1 MKVWQKIKDIDEIS
15 EYFLDLKE
23 GELPDRNYM
32 WNVLNTLKPNSTKS
46 IIKAGIKNR
55 SIENEGDSDNMIE
68 IAPEYLEKLLS
79 IGIQKV
85 KVMRFVNL
93 NLYRIQEENQLTFF
107 ANQQNLRETRNL
119 QKPLKQ
125 TTICSAKKKFLFYIM
140 VDK

>member
-15 EYFLDLKE
+15 EYFPDLKE

-46 IIKAGIKNR
+46 IVKAALKNK

-93 NLYRIQEENQLTFF
+93 NLYRMQEENQLTFF

-119 QKPLKQ
+119 QKPLEQ
-125 TTICSAKKKFLFYIM
+125 TTICSAMKKFLFYIM

>member
-15 EYFLDLKE
+15 EYFPDLKE

-46 IIKAGIKNR
+46 IIKAALKNR

-85 KVMRFVNL
+85 KVMKFVNL
-93 NLYRIQEENQLTFF
+93 NLYSLQEENQLTFF

-119 QKPLKQ
+119 QNLWNKLQYVPPRRNFCF
-125 TTICSAKKKFLFYIM
+125 I
-140 VDK
+140 